1 MKLVDSPLLATG
13 IRVVEKVMKMMDR
26 DRKLTLL
33 PPGVRVYMPEASRK
47 KRKYI
52 DDLFR
57 AASRRGFDEL
67 DLPTLDYYDSITR
80 GVSRKLGERT
90 YQFQDDEGE
99 KLALRPDATAQVA
112 KILAGKFSPEELAGK
127 YCYSC
132 RNFRSFE
139 LRRGELREFQQFGV
153 EILDDRIFSSDL
165 QLLIFLLQRLQ
176 ELQLDNVVV
185 DLGHVQVYK
194 GIIEEIELENIEK
207 KKLWKEMYRKNREGL
222 RKLLENCKITAEKKE
237 ILARLPEMYGGEEV
251 FDRAEQIRKLS
262 PTAARALDHLE
273 RLYDS
278 LSRAGFGDM
287 VSLDLSVVRD
297 LDYYT
302 GIVFEALVSGIG
314 KPVAGGGRYDNLYE
328 NYGVQIP
335 ATGFALEIDRLLP
348 VLEGEFVAGEER
360 RVWIPEVSGQALQTL
375 DRLEGE
381 NRLQVCFEEP
391 PAGAEGLEI
400 DAAGKVEEI

>member
-1 MKLVDSPLLATG
+1 
-13 IRVVEKVMKMMDR
+13 MMSQ

-33 PPGVRVYMPEASRK
+33 PPGVRVYMPGDSRK
-47 KRKYI
+47 KREYI
-52 DDLFR
+52 NSLFR
-57 AASRRGFDEL
+57 AASRRGFNEL

-80 GVSRKLGERT
+80 GVSRQLGERT

-112 KILAGKFSPEELAGK
+112 KILAGKFSAGELTGK

-153 EILDDRIFSSDL
+153 EILDENIFSADL
-165 QLLIFLLQRLQ
+165 ELLLFLLQRLQ
-176 ELQLDNVVV
+176 ELELENVVV

-194 GIIEEIELENIEK
+194 GIIEEIELNDSQKER
-207 KKLWKEMYRKNREGL
+207 LWKEMYRKNREGL
-222 RKLLENCKITAEKKE
+222 RDLLKSCRISSEKKE
-237 ILARLPEMYGGEEV
+237 ILSRLPEMYGGEEV

-262 PTAARALDHLE
+262 STASGALDHLKQ
-273 RLYDS
+273 LYDS
-278 LSRAGFGDM
+278 LSRAGFGEM

-314 KPVAGGGRYDNLYE
+314 KPVAGGGRYDNLYK
-328 NYGVQIP
+328 NYGVSTP

-348 VLEGEFVAGEER
+348 VLAEGTPENPNCA
-360 RVWIPEVSGQALQTL
+360 VWLPELSFEAMET
-375 DRLEGE
+375 LEGLE
-381 NRLQVCFEEP
+381 KEYRIDLYFEQP
-391 PAGAEGLEI
+391 PAGGEGI
-400 DAAGKVEEI
+400 IIRPDGTTEEIQSE